1 MKRIYNALAIALVIA
16 GLSACNSQTS
26 TQKTEEK
33 DTFTTNNNLEDLQG
47 TYEYSQNGD
56 TISLKLAVQNDSLI
70 GDLTYALKEKDK
82 NVGVFRGVIQDSL
95 IVGEYYFQSEG
106 MESKR
111 ETVLGM
117 VPEGL
122 IEGFGEVV
130 DSEDGMR
137 FVDKNNLRFDHG
149 MVLKKK

>member
-1 MKRIYNALAIALVIA
+1 M
-16 GLSACNSQTS
+16 
-26 TQKTEEK
+26 
-33 DTFTTNNNLEDLQG
+33 
-47 TYEYSQNGD
+47 
-56 TISLKLAVQNDSLI
+56 
-70 GDLTYALKEKDK
+70 KEKDK
-82 NVGVFRGVIQDSL
+82 NVGVFRGVVQDSL